1 MRVRVASEA
10 VIVAEA
16 RPTAALRQYRVPP
29 GRTTNKIWNLDFCE
43 LMPDAV
49 SFLEH
54 NFFEYLHGRTE
65 MENQRH
71 RPGSEPRQAYDQFVT
86 DSMILSDEFVE
97 SSLVGNRSD
106 TRYSHRAPQG
116 FLNGLLLS
124 LLFWALILL
133 PFLIF

>member
-43 LMPDAV
+43 LMPDAI

-54 NFFEYLHGRTE
+54 TFFEYLHGRTE

-97 SSLVGNRSD
+97 SSLAGKSSNARNP
-106 TRYSHRAPQG
+106 HRASQG
-116 FLNGLLLS
+116 ILNGLILSTLLWV
-124 LLFWALILL
+124 LFLL
-133 PFLIF
+133 PFLVF